1 MGDYLQHP
9 FSPTS
14 SDSKASEGSATE
26 ESSWEGQAFAFQSSQ
41 HGKVACSPRAFRM
54 IFPFHYSLLLNICKD
69 IRFGWEINDDV
80 CSWIEWSVQHPM
92 VQILTSKI
100 TWLTTLKMQV
110 SHAIFNTRTNQKT
123 LVKKT
128 VSKVTGQIQVTGIHS
143 ALRASASYPSDFGFA
158 LAALLTPQGCPST
171 SLDRVG
177 SNYGFHML
185 SCFTRIKLI
194 GELVWV
200 FPY

>member
-100 TWLTTLKMQV
+100 TWLTTWRCKCHMQSLTRGPIRRHWWRRRSRRWLDRFRWQGSV
-110 SHAIFNTRTNQKT
+110 VPCVLQPHTQVTLASHLQPYWHHRVVPVHLWTGWVQT
-123 LVKKT
+123 T
-128 VSKVTGQIQVTGIHS
+128 VSICCHV
-143 ALRASASYPSDFGFA
+143 
-158 LAALLTPQGCPST
+158 LLVSS
-171 SLDRVG
+171 SLV
-177 SNYGFHML
+177 N
-185 SCFTRIKLI
+185 
-194 GELVWV
+194 
-200 FPY
+200 

>member
-1 MGDYLQHP
+1 MWLNCVVCPAPHGSNPNKCHMVDYP
-9 FSPTS
+9 
-14 SDSKASEGSATE
+14 E
-26 ESSWEGQAFAFQSSQ
+26 
-41 HGKVACSPRAFRM
+41 
-54 IFPFHYSLLLNICKD
+54 
-69 IRFGWEINDDV
+69 
-80 CSWIEWSVQHPM
+80 
-92 VQILTSKI
+92 
-100 TWLTTLKMQV
+100 V

-128 VSKVTGQIQVTGIHS
+128 VSKATGHIQVTGIRS

-177 SNYGFHML
+177 SNCRFHML

-194 GELVWV
+194 GELVRV
-200 FPY
+200 FPCQAGPDRGPHCGANRSQ